1 MYRLLSKCFQ
11 KDRGKQLLTNKGK
24 KRLLLI
30 SKIINKII
38 KDLKCSN
45 RIKMGSKEEGEEE
58 HQEGE
63 EEHKE
68 GEEAD
73 LEEEEFYK
81 AKI

>member
-1 MYRLLSKCFQ
+1 M
-11 KDRGKQLLTNKGK
+11 LTNKGK

-63 EEHKE
+63 EEEHQEGEEEEHKE

-73 LEEEEFYK
+73 LEEEEYYK